1 MNILRRNV
9 VITKNFTFRLV
20 LGICVSLTALYIKGW
35 KMKSCQL
42 GVIPN
47 TDIYVDKSTHKRAEE
62 IDAIKIFQ
70 YTGAINFA
78 SSTSFKRHLYKIIA
92 ISTKTIRKASLQL
105 VEAEKLI
112 ETRTLIIDLSHV
124 THLDIAGSKT
134 LIEIQKEIQLF
145 NTQMI
150 LTSPIDRVF
159 DAIKHAEVLGIG
171 KFVVMASIH
180 DAVIYAKAT
189 HKESI

>member
-1 MNILRRNV
+1 M
-9 VITKNFTFRLV
+9 
-20 LGICVSLTALYIKGW
+20 SLAALYIKGW
-35 KMKSCQL
+35 KVKSSQL

-47 TDIYVDKSTHKRAEE
+47 TDIYVDIATHKGAKE

-78 SSTSFKRHLYKIIA
+78 SATSFKRYLYKIIA
-92 ISTKTIRKASLQL
+92 VTSKTIRKASLQM

-112 ETRTLIIDLSHV
+112 ETRTLIVDLSQV

-134 LIEIQKEIQLF
+134 LTEIQKEMELF

-150 LTSPIDRVF
+150 LTSPNDRVF
-159 DAIKHAEVLGIG
+159 DAIKHAEVLGVG
-171 KFVVMASIH
+171 KFQVMASIH

>member
-1 MNILRRNV
+1 M
-9 VITKNFTFRLV
+9 
-20 LGICVSLTALYIKGW
+20 SLAALYIKGW
-35 KMKSCQL
+35 KTNSCQL

-47 TDIYVDKSTHKRAEE
+47 TDIYVDMLTHKRAKE
-62 IDAIKIFQ
+62 IESIKIFE

-78 SSTSFKRHLYKIIA
+78 TATSFKRYLYKII
-92 ISTKTIRKASLQL
+92 SVTTKTIRKASLQN

-112 ETRTLIIDLSHV
+112 GTRTLIIDLSHV

-134 LIEIQKEIQLF
+134 LIEIQKEMELF

-150 LTSPIDRVF
+150 LTNPNDRVF
-159 DAIKHAEVLGIG
+159 DAIKHAEVLGVG
-171 KFVVMASIH
+171 TFQVMASIH

>member
-1 MNILRRNV
+1 M
-9 VITKNFTFRLV
+9 
-20 LGICVSLTALYIKGW
+20 
-35 KMKSCQL
+35 
-42 GVIPN
+42 
-47 TDIYVDKSTHKRAEE
+47 STHKRAKE
-62 IDAIKIFQ
+62 IEAIKIFQ

-78 SSTSFKRHLYKIIA
+78 SATSFKRYLYKII
-92 ISTKTIRKASLQL
+92 SVTTKTIRKASLQEG
-105 VEAEKLI
+105 EAEKSI

-134 LIEIQKEIQLF
+134 LIEIQKEMELF

-150 LTSPIDRVF
+150 ITSPNDRVF
-159 DAIKHAEVLGIG
+159 DAMKHAEVLGIG
-171 KFVVMASIH
+171 KFQVMASIH

>member
-1 MNILRRNV
+1 MNKI
-9 VITKNFTFRLV
+9 FFRLV

-35 KMKSCQL
+35 KVKSSQL

-47 TDIYVDKSTHKRAEE
+47 TDIYVDMETHKRAKE
-62 IDAIKIFQ
+62 IEYIKIFQ

-78 SSTSFKRHLYKIIA
+78 SATSFKRCLYKIIA
-92 ISTKTIRKASLQL
+92 VTTKTIRKASLRT

-112 ETRTLIIDLSHV
+112 ETRTLILDLSHV

-134 LIEIQKEIQLF
+134 LMEIQKEMELF
-145 NTQMI
+145 NTKMI
-150 LTSPIDRVF
+150 LTSPNDRVF
-159 DAIKHAEVLGIG
+159 DAIKHAEVLGVG
-171 KFVVMASIH
+171 TFQVMASVH
-180 DAVIYAKAT
+180 DAVVYAKAT